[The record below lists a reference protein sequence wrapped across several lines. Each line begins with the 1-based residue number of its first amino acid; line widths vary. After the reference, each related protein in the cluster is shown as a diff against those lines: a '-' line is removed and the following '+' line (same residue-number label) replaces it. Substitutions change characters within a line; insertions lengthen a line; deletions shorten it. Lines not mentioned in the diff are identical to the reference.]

1 MFTIV
6 HLHLL
11 LNHLPIIVTGLGL
24 LLVALAVWRADDYL
38 ARVALWFLVGGAVS
52 ALPTYLT
59 GSGAEHAVRDL
70 PGVTRPIMIMQAHSN
85 MALIAAI
92 VVGVLGAY
100 ALWALWRY
108 RRPATL
114 PRVVM
119 WVTLVGALVGSGLMA
134 YSGLL
139 GGEIRHTEVRPG
151 FVPPARGPAAGDT
164 SVRD

>member
-59 GSGAEHAVRDL
+59 GDGAEHAVRDL
-70 PGVTRPIMIMQAHSN
+70 PGVTRPIMQAHSN
-85 MALIAAI
+85 MALVAAI

-119 WVTLVGALVGSGLMA
+119 LVTLVGALVGSGLMA
-134 YSGLL
+134 YTGLL

-151 FVPPARGPAAGDT
+151 FVPPARRPAAGDT
-164 SVRD
+164 LVRD